1 MEMREATSEPHRAR
15 GPAVLRWWNERLAVL
30 VLALASLLGFVMTA
44 RNCPGE
50 HDRHVVASRVREWE
64 QAIRSRR
71 SEAMLLVQDNRAPE
85 DNAAS
90 REARQQVLADFER
103 LGRLDDLRITDIVV
117 KVDGDKA
124 LASYRI
130 RGVAHP
136 MGASVPRGGQLQFM
150 LRKGR
155 WQIAGHSLVE

>member
-1 MEMREATSEPHRAR
+1 MREANSEPRRAR
-15 GPAVLRWWNERLAVL
+15 EPALPRWGNERLAVSL
-30 VLALASLLGFVMTA
+30 LALASLLGFAMTA

-71 SEAMLLVQDNRAPE
+71 PGAVLFGDGNRTQEDDAPT
-85 DNAAS
+85 
-90 REARQQVLADFER
+90 REARQQALSDFER
-103 LGRLDDLRITDIVV
+103 LSRLDDFRIADIVV

-130 RGVAHP
+130 RGVAQSK
-136 MGASVPRGGQLQFM
+136 GEGVPHGGQLQFM
-150 LRKGR
+150 LWKGR